1 MAAHW
6 GGIVAIALF
15 YLLILTVGLWAAR
28 KTKGQ
33 TDSEEVM
40 VAGRN
45 IGVIV
50 GIFTMTATW
59 VGGGYINGTAEY
71 VYSLG
76 LIWAQ
81 APWGYAL
88 SLVLGGLLFAKVMR
102 EQGYV
107 TMLDPFQIKYGSRMG
122 GLLFLP
128 ALMGELFWSAAI
140 LSALGATI
148 SVILDMDI
156 NISVIISACITVAYT
171 FFGGLYSVAYTD
183 VVQLICIF
191 FGLWLCIPF
200 AMTHESVTPVFD
212 STLWFGEWDPK
223 YSGVWID
230 YALLL
235 VFGGIPWQVYFQRVL
250 SSKSAERAQMLSFIA
265 AFGCIVMA
273 VPSVLIG
280 AIARNTD
287 WNKTDIPD
295 PELPA
300 KDPKLVL
307 PLVIQYLTPN
317 IISFIGLGAVSAA
330 VMSSADSSILSASSM
345 FVRNVYKLVFR
356 QSATEYELLWCMR
369 ITMIVV
375 GIAATILGLTIKSV
389 YALWFLCSDFVFVIL
404 FPQLFCVIYFSKCN
418 TYGSLLGYIIGLFF
432 RVAGGDAT
440 LKIPVLI
447 KYPFYDNEQLFPF
460 RTFAMSASFITIL
473 VVSYSLDYLFK
484 SGRIKPEWDIF
495 RCVINLPPAG
505 VSKYESVQAENVQ
518 LNQLGPEMDAL
529 GSGLP
534 NDPIQRE
541 KLLDVGKGI
550 TSGMP
555 VSVSKE
561 PLREEIAED
570 TPTSSSE
577 ELPPY
582 EK

>member
-1 MAAHW
+1 M
-6 GGIVAIALF
+6 IMS
-15 YLLILTVGLWAAR
+15 LIDT
-28 KTKGQ
+28 
-33 TDSEEVM
+33 
-40 VAGRN
+40 
-45 IGVIV
+45 
-50 GIFTMTATW
+50 
-59 VGGGYINGTAEY
+59 
-71 VYSLG
+71 
-76 LIWAQ
+76 
-81 APWGYAL
+81 
-88 SLVLGGLLFAKVMR
+88 
-102 EQGYV
+102 
-107 TMLDPFQIKYGSRMG
+107 
-122 GLLFLP
+122 
-128 ALMGELFWSAAI
+128 
-140 LSALGATI
+140 
-148 SVILDMDI
+148 
-156 NISVIISACITVAYT
+156 
-171 FFGGLYSVAYTD
+171 
-183 VVQLICIF
+183 
-191 FGLWLCIPF
+191 
-200 AMTHESVTPVFD
+200 
-212 STLWFGEWDPK
+212 
-223 YSGVWID
+223 
-230 YALLL
+230 
-235 VFGGIPWQVYFQRVL
+235 
-250 SSKSAERAQMLSFIA
+250 SSFVS
-265 AFGCIVMA
+265 
-273 VPSVLIG
+273 
-280 AIARNTD
+280 
-287 WNKTDIPD
+287 
-295 PELPA
+295 
-300 KDPKLVL
+300 
-307 PLVIQYLTPN
+307 PLQ
-317 IISFIGLGAVSAA
+317 
-330 VMSSADSSILSASSM
+330 
-345 FVRNVYKLVFR
+345 
-356 QSATEYELLWCMR
+356 ATEYELLWCMR

>member
-1 MAAHW
+1 MWLFVLRLYCIQGYVIQDSPTA
-6 GGIVAIALF
+6 VAIHEIKLSQEAKTRAVKELYYIFRTRQLASGQWQLIGWYSGHCAL
-15 YLLILTVGLWAAR
+15 LSVDLDGRAMGSQ
-28 KTKGQ
+28 KDKGQ

-171 FFGGLYSVAYTD
+171 FFGGLYSVAYHRCCTAHMHLLWPELF
-183 VVQLICIF
+183 VLHYSSLSLSVLQ
-191 FGLWLCIPF
+191 WLCIPF

-295 PELPA
+295 PALPV

-345 FVRNVYKLVFR
+345 FVRNVYKL
-356 QSATEYELLWCMR
+356 S
-369 ITMIVV
+369 
-375 GIAATILGLTIKSV
+375 
-389 YALWFLCSDFVFVIL
+389 SD
-404 FPQLFCVIYFSKCN
+404 N
-418 TYGSLLGYIIGLFF
+418 
-432 RVAGGDAT
+432 
-440 LKIPVLI
+440 
-447 KYPFYDNEQLFPF
+447 
-460 RTFAMSASFITIL
+460 
-473 VVSYSLDYLFK
+473 
-484 SGRIKPEWDIF
+484 
-495 RCVINLPPAG
+495 
-505 VSKYESVQAENVQ
+505 
-518 LNQLGPEMDAL
+518 
-529 GSGLP
+529 
-534 NDPIQRE
+534 
-541 KLLDVGKGI
+541 
-550 TSGMP
+550 
-555 VSVSKE
+555 
-561 PLREEIAED
+561 
-570 TPTSSSE
+570 
-577 ELPPY
+577 
-582 EK
+582 